1 MVPIRPI
8 LSLAAAVLLACA
20 TPLAAQPGPDGGAR
34 LDGLF
39 AEVHTDST
47 PGCVV
52 AVARRGLP
60 VLVRAYGLANLE
72 TGTPNTPAT
81 VFEAGSVSKQF
92 TAAAV
97 LLLAHQGRLS
107 LDDDV
112 RRHLPE
118 LPDYGTPV
126 TLRQMLNHTS
136 GLRDWGNVAELGGW
150 PRGTR
155 VYTQADVLRLAA
167 RQRALNF
174 EPGAEYL
181 YSNTNYTLVAIVVE
195 RVSGM
200 PFAEF
205 TRRALFQPL
214 GMEHTGWRTDH
225 RDVVRGRADAYG
237 SGEDGGW
244 RLNMPFEN
252 TVGHAALLTT
262 VGDLLRWND
271 NLDDPRVGGPAF
283 ARQMQEPGRLT
294 GGRAAPYALGLDV
307 GTQNGV
313 AAVSHAGA
321 TGGYHS
327 FLGRYPAAGLSVAL
341 LCNAG
346 SINTE
351 EMGPRVAE
359 LFLPPP
365 PAAPA
370 PATSASA
377 PAVSAANPALADA
390 ELAPALGLYRN
401 ARTQMPA
408 TVQSRPGGF
417 NVNGGATYLPLS
429 PVHFRTAD
437 GARQAWLVPGATGA
451 RGELHIV
458 RAAGDTTRLVPVDAW
473 NPTPAAL
480 AALAGEY
487 RSEEADA
494 TVTLRLEGDT
504 LVLYTRPDARMV
516 LRPAYA
522 GALLAPDDGW
532 LFVLDRGPEGSVRGM
547 SAWITRS
554 RGVRFD
560 RVR

>member
-1 MVPIRPI
+1 MYPNHRIVPA
-8 LSLAAAVLLACA
+8 AAAVLLACA
-20 TPLAAQPGPDGGAR
+20 APLTAQPGPDDGAR
-34 LDGLF
+34 LDHLF
-39 AEVHTDST
+39 AEVNTDST

-52 AVARRGLP
+52 AVARRGAP

-72 TGTPNTPAT
+72 TGTRNTPAT

-136 GLRDWGNVAELGGW
+136 GFRDWGNVAELGGW

-174 EPGAEYL
+174 VPGTEYL
-181 YSNTNYTLVAIVVE
+181 YSNTNYTLAALVVE
-195 RVSGM
+195 RASGM

-214 GMEHTGWRTDH
+214 GMAHTGWRTDH

-237 SGEDGGW
+237 SARGGGW

-262 VGDLLRWND
+262 VGDLLRWNE
-271 NLDDPRVGGPAF
+271 NLDVPDVGGADF
-283 ARQMQEPGRLT
+283 AREMQEPGRLA
-294 GGRAAPYALGLDV
+294 GGRPGPYALGLDV
-307 GTQNGV
+307 GVQSGV
-313 AAVSHAGA
+313 RAVSHAGA
-321 TGGYHS
+321 TGGYHT
-327 FLGRYPAAGLSVAL
+327 FLGRYPTVGVSVAL

-351 EMGPRVAE
+351 EMGPRVAD
-359 LFLPPP
+359 LFLPAPP
-365 PAAPA
+365 P
-370 PATSASA
+370 ASA
-377 PAVSAANPALADA
+377 PAPSPAAAALSDA
-390 ELAPALGLYRN
+390 ELAPVLGLYRN

-408 TVQSRPGGF
+408 TVQARGGGF
-417 NVNGGATYLPLS
+417 SVNGGAPYLPLS
-429 PVHFRTAD
+429 PAHFRTAD
-437 GARQAWLVPGATGA
+437 GARRAWLAAGTAGG
-451 RGELHIV
+451 RGELRIV
-458 RAAGDTTRLVPVDAW
+458 RSTGDTTRLVPVDAW
-473 NPTPAAL
+473 NPSPAEL
-480 AALAGEY
+480 AALAGDY
-487 RSEEADA
+487 RSDEADA
-494 TVTLRLEGDT
+494 TVSLLLAGDT
-504 LVLYTRPDARMV
+504 LVLQTRPDVRMV
-516 LRPAYA
+516 LQPAYA
-522 GALLAPDDGW
+522 DALLAPDDGW
-532 LFVLDRGPEGSVRGM
+532 LFVLDRGADGRVRGM
-547 SAWITRS
+547 SAWITRT
-554 RGVRFD
+554 RDVRFE
-560 RVR
+560 RVSATSGS